1 MDEMNKEEILSKISL
16 NIKIQKAKME
26 KAEKL
31 YEKAQMLKADIEVL
45 QKENA
50 DLMRAYDELR

>member
-31 YEKAQMLKADIEVL
+31 YEKAQILKADIEVL

>member
-1 MDEMNKEEILSKISL
+1 MNKEEILDKMSL

-26 KAEKL
+26 KAQKY
-31 YEKAQMLKADIEVL
+31 YERANMLKADIEVL

-50 DLMRAYDELR
+50 DLMSAYDDLR